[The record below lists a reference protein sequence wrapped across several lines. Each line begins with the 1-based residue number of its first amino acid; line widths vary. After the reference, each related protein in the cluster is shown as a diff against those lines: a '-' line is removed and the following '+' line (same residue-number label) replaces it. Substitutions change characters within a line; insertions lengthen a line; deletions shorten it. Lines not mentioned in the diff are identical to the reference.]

1 MEAHDVLDHIKGQPR
16 ARTDFKHLSRQLG
29 VKGERRLALR
39 QTLDK
44 LVAQGQLV
52 EYRPA
57 HYAVPGSGSE
67 FVTGRMSL
75 HRDGYGFV
83 IPDHP
88 IPNMQGDIYIGARS
102 TGDAMNGDRVLVRI
116 SSVSSDGR
124 AEGRVQRIVKRTHET
139 IVGQFH
145 FSPRGSYVQP
155 HDERVREQIL
165 IEPGSEIPPAEAI
178 GERLGNVHPPEVRR
192 LEDLD
197 GLIVNVELTHF
208 PTRLE
213 AARGRVVEILGRAG
227 DFGVDVEVIIRKFHL
242 PHRFPNDVKKEVE
255 GLSHEIPESE
265 LRRRRDFRD
274 LAIVTIDG
282 ETARDFDD
290 AVWVDRLG
298 SGNFALQVHIADVC
312 HYVQPATALDQEARL
327 RGTSVYFP
335 DRAVPMLP
343 AELST
348 DMCSL
353 NPGVDRLVLSALL
366 EIDNHGATVKA
377 DFCRG
382 VIRSVERMTYTN
394 VNLVL
399 EGDAKQRERYGTLVP
414 RFEMM
419 KDMAMIL
426 NRRRDKR
433 GSIDFDLPDAVFE
446 FDELGMMT
454 GVTRLERNIAHR
466 IIEEFM
472 LAANEAVARHL
483 ESLGVPSLFRVHE
496 LPEPKRILEFEQLA
510 ATFGY
515 TLGVDVPVRQ
525 IAQTQ
530 RRRDGSK
537 VQRRTLVAQGTVD
550 VSPRHYQKLI
560 KKMAG
565 KPEERILSYLMLRS
579 LKQARYSEVN
589 YGHFALATESYTHFT
604 SPIRRYPDLI
614 VHRILKHALDR
625 GPQSPY
631 SDAATA
637 GPPRES
643 ELQVIAAETSQTER
657 RAADA
662 ERALIDWKKARFIEE
677 RLGDEFNGIVIQIT
691 RSGLFVELLDLFIE
705 GFVPLESLGDG
716 RFQYRESER
725 VMANPKTKEKIAMG
739 DRMRV
744 RADRVG
750 YVDMKPEFSWVR
762 EQKPGKRKQP
772 AGKAS

>member
-1 MEAHDVLDHIKGQPR
+1 MEAHDVLDHIKKQPR
-16 ARTDFKHLSRQLG
+16 SRTDFKHLSRQLG
-29 VKGERRLALR
+29 VKRERRVALR

-75 HRDGYGFV
+75 HREGYGFV

-88 IPNMQGDIYIGARS
+88 IPNTQGDIYIGSRS
-102 TGDAMNGDRVLVRI
+102 TGEAMNGDRVLVRI
-116 SSVSSDGR
+116 ASISSDGR
-124 AEGRVQRIVKRTHET
+124 AEGRVQRIVKRKHET
-139 IVGQFH
+139 VVGEFR
-145 FSPRGSYVQP
+145 FSPRGSFVQP

-165 IEPGSEIPPAEAI
+165 IEPGSEIPPPEAA
-178 GERLGNVHPPEVRR
+178 GERLGDVRPLR
-192 LEDLD
+192 IERPEDLD
-197 GLIVNVELTHF
+197 GVIVNVELTQF

-213 AARGRVVEILGRAG
+213 SARGRVIEVLGRAG
-227 DFGVDVEVIIRKFHL
+227 EFGVDVEVIIRKFHL
-242 PHRFPNDVKKEVE
+242 PHRFPADVKKEVE
-255 GLSHEIPESE
+255 ALSHEIPESE
-265 LRRRRDFRD
+265 LRGRWDFRD
-274 LAIVTIDG
+274 LDIVTIDG

-290 AVWVDRLG
+290 AVWVERLG
-298 SGNFALQVHIADVC
+298 NGNFTLHVHIADVS
-312 HYVQPATALDQEARL
+312 HYVRPGTALDQEARL

-348 DMCSL
+348 DICSL
-353 NPGVDRLVLSALL
+353 NPGVDRLALSALL
-366 EIDNHGATVKA
+366 EIDPHGETVKA
-377 DFCRG
+377 EFCRG
-382 VIRSVERMTYTN
+382 VIRSAERMTYTN
-394 VNLVL
+394 INLIL
-399 EGDAKQRERYGTLVP
+399 EGDARQVERYRTLVP
-414 RFEMM
+414 RFALM
-419 KDMAMIL
+419 KDLAMIL
-426 NRRRDKR
+426 NRRREKR
-433 GSIDFDLPDAVFE
+433 GSIDFDLPDAVFV

-454 GVTRLERNIAHR
+454 GVTRFERNIAHR
-466 IIEEFM
+466 LIEEFM

-496 LPEPKRILEFEQLA
+496 LPEPKRILEFEQVA

-525 IAQTQ
+525 LAQTQ

-537 VQRRTLVAQGTVD
+537 VQRRMLVPEGKVD
-550 VSPRHYQKLI
+550 ISPRHYQKLI
-560 KKMAG
+560 KKLAG
-565 KPEERILSYLMLRS
+565 KPEERILAYLMLRS
-579 LKQARYSEVN
+579 LKQARYSEIN
-589 YGHFALATESYTHFT
+589 FGHFALATESYTHFT

-614 VHRILKHALDR
+614 VHRILKHVLDR

-637 GPPRES
+637 GPLRES
-643 ELQVIAAETSQTER
+643 DLQVIGAETSQTER

-677 RLGDEFNGIVIQIT
+677 RLGDEFDAIVTQIA
-691 RSGLFVELLDLFIE
+691 RSGLFIELLDLFVE
-705 GFVPLESLGDG
+705 GFVPLDSLGDG

-725 VMANPKTKEKIAMG
+725 LVVNPKTKEKIAIG

-750 YVDMKPEFSWVR
+750 DLEMKPEFSRV
-762 EQKPGKRKQP
+762 EQKKPVKGK
-772 AGKAS
+772 KASPKP